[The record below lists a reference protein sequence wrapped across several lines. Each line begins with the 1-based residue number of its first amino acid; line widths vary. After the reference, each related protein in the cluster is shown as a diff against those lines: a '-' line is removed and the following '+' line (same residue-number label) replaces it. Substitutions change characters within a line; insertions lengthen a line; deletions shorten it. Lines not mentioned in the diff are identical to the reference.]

1 MRKFPLGALLGD
13 EYCLPCNAEKG
24 LDYICPGCKASVII
38 RKGDIKQH
46 HFAHKP
52 GERDCKFYDHPGE
65 GEIHK
70 MTKYIF
76 ADLLNKGKIKNIER
90 LCPRKYTCLSNNCG
104 RFDEQIK
111 YDEGD
116 EVVVEHRVND
126 KCIVDVAV
134 INNGTLKYVFEICD
148 THKTTR
154 ETPEPWFEIDANKFL
169 KDTENGTKL
178 TKDVEYD
185 LDIDDM
191 NLLQVVEELAE
202 RGADL
207 AGTFDEKSNRLDIER
222 HNSEYVHCI
231 RRGKCCPSCKIH
243 MSEFTADDERTA
255 CMKQAIINSK
265 EYEECYPVLG
275 AIKSITD
282 SEGELSVCVY
292 GRQYEDAPEFIQR
305 KFTDMLIIEW
315 SELDW
320 GPRIVICN
328 TMGEYLFHSEW
339 DDDVESRQRTYQLL
353 HRPGVRKWEFK
364 NMYYDLCLP

>member
-24 LDYICPGCKASVII
+24 LDYICPGCKASVIV

-52 GERDCKFYDHPGE
+52 GKRDCMFYDHPGE
-65 GEIHK
+65 GEIHR
-70 MTKYIF
+70 MAKYIF

-90 LCPRKYTCLSNNCG
+90 LCPSKYLCLSQGCG

-134 INNGTLKYVFEICD
+134 INNGILKYVFEICD

-191 NLLQVVEELAE
+191 NLLQVVEELYE

-207 AGTFDEKSNRLDIER
+207 GGTFDEKSIRLDIER
-222 HNSEYVHCI
+222 HHSEYVHCI

-243 MSEFTADDERTA
+243 ISKFTTSRDRDGKSERTNL
-255 CMKQAIINSK
+255 MKQAIINSK
-265 EYEECYPVLG
+265 EYEECFPVLG

-282 SEGELSVCVY
+282 YGGALSVCVY
-292 GRQYEDAPEFIQR
+292 GYKYEDAPGFIRR
-305 KFTDMLIIEW
+305 KFEDMLIREW
-315 SELDW
+315 SEL
-320 GPRIVICN
+320 GEHEIRIR
-328 TMGEYLFHSEW
+328 GERDGCYLFHSEEREERW
-339 DDDVESRQRTYQLL
+339 
-353 HRPGVRKWEFK
+353 W
-364 NMYYDLCLP
+364 